1 MRYEL
6 PEVLTRVA
14 FKVDFYRGEDG
25 WWIAECEGV
34 PGAVT
39 QGETLEEAREMIR
52 DALGLMLED
61 YSEGEARQLA
71 QDIEKRYLQPHSEN
85 LTVV

>member
-25 WWIAECEGV
+25 WWIAECEDV

-52 DALGLMLED
+52 DALGLMLGY
-61 YSEGEARQLA
+61 YSEGEKLVSSHRTLRKDTCSRTAR
-71 QDIEKRYLQPHSEN
+71 I
-85 LTVV
+85 